1 MKKHCEVLIIGAG
14 PTGLT
19 LANYL
24 GRRHVNT
31 LLLEARDELIDYPR
45 AVGIDDESLRAMQG
59 LGLVDDVLEH
69 TVPDQQIRV
78 VNGNGKIIAG
88 VNPSTREFGWP
99 RRNGFVQPL
108 VDRVLLDGARRFD
121 NVEVQLSTEAI
132 DLVQQDDSVLVTVR
146 HGNEETVVR
155 ANYVVGCEGG
165 RSFTRQKLGIAFEGN
180 SRRKRGLVIDVAEDP
195 LGTPHA
201 VFGGDPKRGYATLS
215 LPHGIRRWEFTLMDD
230 EDESLVESDAFV
242 FDLLKDHVKDPA
254 SLKIIRRRVYTH
266 HARIASRFRQGRVLL
281 AGDAAHV
288 MPVVAGQGWNSCIRD
303 AMNLGWK
310 LPAVVHGLAS
320 DELLDTYADERR
332 DHVQAMVDLSVGM
345 SKLVTNNSKMAS
357 GLRDAVAS
365 VIDRIPKLKA
375 YLSGQGF
382 KPMPKYTR
390 GVVVPRVQTD
400 SKSVPIENADQSIV
414 GTLFPQPMVRTVNER
429 VVLLDEATT
438 DGWRVLVWNNDPTT
452 FLDTETLA
460 RLNRLG
466 AKLIQ
471 IVPAAQ
477 MNWALQ
483 HASENVEVIGDISGV
498 LKDWFHDHS
507 TSAVV
512 VRPDHV
518 IAAEGLAQ
526 DLNNAVGQVLSN
538 GYFKSTSDV
547 LPVSSVAAVSD
558 MPWSQFVQLDDDTQE
573 RGTPELHTSS

>member
-24 GRRHVNT
+24 GRRNVNT
-31 LLLEARDELIDYPR
+31 LLIEARDELIDYPR

-59 LGLVDDVLEH
+59 LGLVDEVLAH

-78 VNGNGKIIAG
+78 VNGSGKIIAG
-88 VNPSTREFGWP
+88 VNPTTREFGWP

-121 NVEVQLSTEAI
+121 DVEVQLSTEAI
-132 DLVQQDDSVLVTVR
+132 DLVQEEDSVLVTVR
-146 HGNEETVVR
+146 QGDQETVIR
-155 ANYVVGCEGG
+155 ADYVVGCEGG

-230 EDESLVESDAFV
+230 EDESLVKSDAFV
-242 FDLLKDHVKDPA
+242 FGLLKDHVADPA

-266 HARIASRFRQGRVLL
+266 HARIASSFRDRRVLL

-320 DELLDTYADERR
+320 DKIFDTYADERR
-332 DHVQAMVDLSVGM
+332 DHVKAMVDLSVGM
-345 SKLVTNNSKMAS
+345 SKLVTNNSKVAS

-365 VIDRIPKLKA
+365 VIDRIPKLKS

-390 GVVVPRVQTD
+390 GVVVPRVQSV
-400 SKSVPIENADQSIV
+400 SKSVPIEDPDHTIV
-414 GTLFPQPMVRTVNER
+414 GTLFPQPTVRTADER
-429 VVLLDEATT
+429 VVLMDEATG
-438 DGWRVLVWNNDPTT
+438 DGWRVLVWNNDPTN
-452 FLDTETLA
+452 FLNTETQA
-460 RLNRLG
+460 RLSRLG

-471 IVPAAQ
+471 VVPAGQ
-477 MNWALQ
+477 TDWALK
-483 HASENVEVIGDISGV
+483 HAAENVEVIGDHSGV
-498 LKDWFHDHS
+498 LKSWFHDRS
-507 TSAVV
+507 SAAVV

-526 DLNNAVGQVLSN
+526 DLNTAVCRVLDN
-538 GYFKSTSDV
+538 GHFNSAADLALMPSEA
-547 LPVSSVAAVSD
+547 PVQEVA
-558 MPWSQFVQLDDDTQE
+558 WSQLAELDD
-573 RGTPELHTSS
+573 TPERDASKLHASS